1 VLYVFC
7 PQLIVFNFDGIEELV
22 NIYTKF
28 NLIDSDIENGW
39 LSYLFISVTRRLI
52 IFSDDRRL
60 R

>member
-1 VLYVFC
+1 MLYVFC